1 MMTGITTGRRSKRKR
16 WRMCR
21 SIKQL
26 RRPEQPPTDEEIKA
40 AALQYVRKVS
50 GYRAPSKAN
59 QQAFDRAVNEV
70 AAATRVLM
78 ERLVDP
84 RRERSKGKSVYM

>member
-1 MMTGITTGRRSKRKR
+1 
-16 WRMCR
+16 MCR

-26 RRPEQPPTDEEIKA
+26 RRPEQPPTDEEIRA

-59 QQAFDRAVNEV
+59 QVAFDQAVEQV
-70 AAATRVLM
+70 TRATRGLM
-78 ERLVDP
+78 DSLVDA
-84 RRERSKGKSVYM
+84 RHEISKGKSIYV

>member
-1 MMTGITTGRRSKRKR
+1 
-16 WRMCR
+16 MCR

-26 RRPEQPPTDEEIKA
+26 RRPEQPSTDEEIKA

-59 QQAFDRAVNEV
+59 QQAFDRAVEEV
-70 AAATRVLM
+70 AAVTRGLM
-78 ERLVDP
+78 EGLVDP
-84 RRERSKGKSVYM
+84 RRERSKGKSM

>member
-1 MMTGITTGRRSKRKR
+1 
-16 WRMCR
+16 MCR

-59 QQAFDRAVNEV
+59 QQAFERAVNEV
-70 AAATRVLM
+70 AAATRLLM
-78 ERLVDP
+78 EGLVDP
-84 RRERSKGKSVYM
+84 WHGRSKGKSIYM